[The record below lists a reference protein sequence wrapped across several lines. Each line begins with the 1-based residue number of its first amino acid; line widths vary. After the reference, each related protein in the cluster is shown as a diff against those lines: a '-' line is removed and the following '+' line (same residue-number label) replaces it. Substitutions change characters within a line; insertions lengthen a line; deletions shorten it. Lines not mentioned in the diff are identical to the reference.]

1 MLLRVF
7 SRKWILT
14 TLLVI
19 AAAAV
24 CARLGV
30 WQLDRLK
37 QRRAFNSH
45 VFAMRAAPP
54 LELSAQAA
62 SEALSGMEYR
72 PARATGTY
80 DFAHQIAVRN
90 QSYNDQYGLHLVTPL
105 VMEDGAALLVDR
117 GWIPAE
123 GNAAPA
129 DWHKYDF
136 PAGKVTVQGIVRE
149 SQSKPGFGGI
159 ADPTLTPGQK
169 GLDQW
174 IYVNVGR
181 IAKQM
186 PYPLL
191 PVYLEQDPEP
201 NRTDPPIPFQEQL
214 DLSEGPHQG
223 YAIQW
228 FSFAALLLIGYP
240 FYVRRQENS
249 KDEHDPRITNP
260 TP

>member
-1 MLLRVF
+1 MILLRLF

-19 AAAAV
+19 VGTAV

-30 WQLDRLK
+30 WQLNRLK

-45 VFAMRAAPP
+45 VFAMRAAAP
-54 LELSAQAA
+54 LNLSAQTVPEDIAT
-62 SEALSGMEYR
+62 MEYR
-72 PARATGTY
+72 PAQATGTY
-80 DFAHQIAVRN
+80 DFAHEIAIRN
-90 QSYNDQYGLHLVTPL
+90 QSYNDHYGLHLVAPL
-105 VMEDGAALLVDR
+105 VMENGEAVLVDR

-123 GNAAPA
+123 GNATPA
-129 DWHKYDF
+129 DWRKYDS
-136 PAGKVTVQGIVRE
+136 PAGEISVQGIVRE
-149 SQSKPGFGGI
+149 SQSTPGFGGI

-174 IYVNVGR
+174 IYVNIER

-191 PVYLEQDPEP
+191 PVYLEQNPEP
-201 NRTDPPIPFQEQL
+201 NRTDPPIPYQEEL

-228 FSFAALLLIGYP
+228 FSFAALLLVGYP
-240 FYVRRQENS
+240 FFARRQENS
-249 KDEHDPRITNP
+249 KE
-260 TP
+260 